1 MAGIGD
7 YEAKPFSLTSGN
19 KPEFK
24 TMGSSPL
31 KKAGCAPGDPGC
43 GGNFKVKKKGKIKRA
58 ISKAARWVGSEVKDM
73 KSNIRRKKN
82 ERKKRKN
89 TYDSKGG
96 SNKTVR
102 YL

>member
-7 YEAKPFSLTSGN
+7 YEAKPFSLKSGN

-24 TMGSSPL
+24 MMGSSPL
-31 KKAGCAPGDPGC
+31 RKAGCAPGSPGC

-58 ISKAARWVGSEVKDM
+58 ISKASSWVSSEVKNL
-73 KSNIRRKKN
+73 KSNIKSKKDARKRKKN
-82 ERKKRKN
+82 YRD
-89 TYDSKGG
+89 TKGG